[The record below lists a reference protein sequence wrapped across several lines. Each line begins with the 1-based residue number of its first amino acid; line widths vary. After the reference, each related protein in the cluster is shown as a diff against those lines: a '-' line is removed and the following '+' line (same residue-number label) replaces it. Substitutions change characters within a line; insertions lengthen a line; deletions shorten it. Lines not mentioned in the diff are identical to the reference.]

1 MQRDHLRWVAFT
13 VAACSLIVAGIGPAA
28 ETCRL
33 DDEEYAVY
41 SAVLFPETGG
51 GRQTPVS
58 NPSDLLRPPPELA
71 GIWPGPYTIFSSTM
85 TISAKASDG
94 NDAALLEDFNRKN
107 SQACPIEG
115 DRLRATLPEADR
127 SRIQLTAS
135 VDVKPQKVAIAP
147 GFVRLSRVG
156 FNTPK
161 TEAVVEI
168 HAIYS
173 PEAGIG
179 YRAFFQRTS
188 PEVPWRL
195 IDARKTRQF

>member
-1 MQRDHLRWVAFT
+1 MQREHLRWVVFT
-13 VAACSLIVAGIGPAA
+13 VAACSLFAAAICSAA

-41 SAVLFPETGG
+41 VAVLFPETGG
-51 GRQTPVS
+51 GQQTPVS
-58 NPSDLLRPPPELA
+58 NPSDLLRPPPNLA

-94 NDAALLEDFNRKN
+94 NDDAWLEDFNRKN
-107 SQACPIEG
+107 SQACPIEV

-127 SRIQLTAS
+127 RRIQLTAS
-135 VDVKPQKVAIAP
+135 VDVKPQKVAFAQ

-168 HAIYS
+168 HSIYG

-179 YRAFFQRTS
+179 YRAFFQRPR
-188 PEVPWRL
+188 PEVPWHL
-195 IDARKTRQF
+195 YDVRKTRQF